1 MSLRRVRG
9 AGAKSALVFALT
21 LALAFVV
28 TWVGGAAPVEAR
40 SALVVPYPIADVWPA
55 TVRFLRVDQSYAIK
69 ERDEPAGYLLFEL
82 VEGKRSYR
90 AALELVRTNDGD
102 GRIATQI
109 VCTMNELPHRY
120 ETTLLD
126 KLSAKVRD
134 ERGPPPPA
142 PRKPPP
148 KDKDGKG
155 EQKPEQRPSGGG
167 GNLDISELP
176 RPPTLELPS
185 H

>member
-1 MSLRRVRG
+1 VRSLHRVRS
-9 AGAKSALVFALT
+9 AGATGALAFALT
-21 LALAFVV
+21 FAL
-28 TWVGGAAPVEAR
+28 TSVGGEARVEAR
-40 SALVVPYPIADVWPA
+40 SALIVPYPIADVWPA

-69 ERDEPAGYLLFEL
+69 EKDEPAGYLLFEL

-102 GRIATQI
+102 GRVATQL
-109 VCTMNELPHRY
+109 VCTMNDLPHRY

-134 ERGPPPPA
+134 ERGPPPPV

-148 KDKDGKG
+148 KDKDAKG
-155 EQKPEQRPSGGG
+155 EQKPEQKPSGGS
-167 GNLDISELP
+167 GNLDINDLP

>member
-1 MSLRRVRG
+1 VSLRRVRG
-9 AGAKSALVFALT
+9 AGAKG
-21 LALAFVV
+21 ALAFVLTFTV
-28 TWVGGAAPVEAR
+28 TWAGGVARVEAR
-40 SALVVPYPIADVWPA
+40 SALVVPYPVADVWPA

-69 ERDEPAGYLLFEL
+69 EKDEPAGYLLFEL

-102 GRIATQI
+102 GRVATQI
-109 VCTMNELPHRY
+109 VCTMNDLPHRY

-148 KDKDGKG
+148 PKDRDPKG
-155 EQKPEQRPSGGG
+155 EQRPDQKPSGAGG
-167 GNLDISELP
+167 SVDISELP

>member
-1 MSLRRVRG
+1 LTLRRVRR
-9 AGAKSALVFALT
+9 AGATGALALVLPLALT
-21 LALAFVV
+21 
-28 TWVGGAAPVEAR
+28 WIGGAARVEAR

-55 TVRFLRVDQSYAIK
+55 TVRFLRVDQGYAIK
-69 ERDEPAGYLLFEL
+69 EKDEPAGYLLFEL
-82 VEGKRSYR
+82 VEAKRSYR

-102 GRIATQI
+102 GRVATQI
-109 VCTMNELPHRY
+109 VCTMNDLPHRY

-142 PRKPPP
+142 PRKAPP
-148 KDKDGKG
+148 KDKDAKG
-155 EQKPEQRPSGGG
+155 DQKPEQRPSGGG
-167 GNLDISELP
+167 GSLDITELP